1 MRIVYRPKAVD
12 DVLEA
17 RRWYESEQDGLG
29 TVFEK
34 AVKATI
40 SIAGEFPLAGFELI
54 PDVRRLVVRGF
65 PFVVLYSVED
75 ERIVVF
81 RVVHGRLDPNSWQRE
96 IS

>member
-1 MRIVYRPKAVD
+1 MRVVYRPKAVD

-17 RRWYESEQDGLG
+17 RSWYESQQDGLG

-40 SIAGEFPLAGFELI
+40 SLARQFPLAGVELNVIDVGGI

-65 PFVVLYSVED
+65 PFVVLYMC
-75 ERIVVF
+75 VF
-81 RVVHGRLDPNSWQRE
+81 RTIVITRW
-96 IS
+96 